1 MTHYNVLIATP
12 GHSLVAGYVKS
23 LLATIQVLE
32 ANNITWTYQ
41 NEYSSLVTNARE
53 ATIAG
58 SRNVCV
64 TSNQPGLG
72 NFTYDKLFMID
83 SDIVWNPEQFMK
95 LYSSDMSVVSGV
107 YFESHNGDAVI
118 HEHKDSYRMMT
129 QQEIK
134 YRFNTFPVYGVG
146 FGFVCVKSGV
156 FEDLGR
162 PWFGLGKVQHEIDG
176 TTYTLPLGED
186 LDWCERV
193 AAKGHQVFVDPSVI
207 VGHTKTMV
215 I

>member
-1 MTHYNVLIATP
+1 MSHYNVLIATP

-23 LLATIQVLE
+23 LLATIKVLE
-32 ANNITWTYQ
+32 ENNVTWTYQ
-41 NEYSSLVTNARE
+41 NEYASLVTNARE

-64 TSNQPGLG
+64 TSREPGLG

-95 LYSSDMSVVSGV
+95 LYQSEKSVISGV
-107 YFESHNGDAVI
+107 YFESSNGDAVI
-118 HEHKDSYRMMT
+118 HEHKDSYRMMS

-146 FGFVCVKSGV
+146 LGFVCVKKGV
-156 FEDLGR
+156 FEDIGR
-162 PWFGLGKVQHEIDG
+162 PWFGLGRVEHVIDG
-176 TTYTLPLGED
+176 TKYILPLGED

-193 AAKGHQVFVDPSVI
+193 ASKGHQVYVDPSVV

>member
-64 TSNQPGLG
+64 TSNQL
-72 NFTYDKLFMID
+72 
-83 SDIVWNPEQFMK
+83 
-95 LYSSDMSVVSGV
+95 
-107 YFESHNGDAVI
+107 
-118 HEHKDSYRMMT
+118 
-129 QQEIK
+129 
-134 YRFNTFPVYGVG
+134 
-146 FGFVCVKSGV
+146 
-156 FEDLGR
+156 DLGTSHMINS
-162 PWFGLGKVQHEIDG
+162 L
-176 TTYTLPLGED
+176 
-186 LDWCERV
+186 
-193 AAKGHQVFVDPSVI
+193 
-207 VGHTKTMV
+207 
-215 I
+215 